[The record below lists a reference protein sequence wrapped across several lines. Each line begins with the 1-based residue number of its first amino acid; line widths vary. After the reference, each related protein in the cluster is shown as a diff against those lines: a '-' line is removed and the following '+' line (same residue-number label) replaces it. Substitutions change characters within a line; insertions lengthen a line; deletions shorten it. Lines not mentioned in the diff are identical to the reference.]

1 MMATAGLA
9 CLPVLLLHLVLQRQI
24 VDGFVRSGLR

>member
-1 MMATAGLA
+1 MATDGMA

-24 VDGFVRSGLR
+24 VNGFVRSGLK